1 MGEPAS
7 SVEKR
12 GLAHPHLGVSGRHE
26 LTLKLDHPSG
36 AGQYYTWNRPE
47 QPDISMNRIVP
58 VSLNYNRTVY
68 VTRIEAE
75 IISISNV
82 TLVIFGVGALIVYVA
97 NSRPRN
103 QETSNKSED

>member
-1 MGEPAS
+1 MAIDN
-7 SVEKR
+7 R
-12 GLAHPHLGVSGRHE
+12 TTRLTIAGLIFGVALLFMAAFR
-26 LTLKLDHPSG
+26 
-36 AGQYYTWNRPE
+36 QYYTWNRPE
-47 QPDISMNRIVP
+47 QPDISTNRIVP